1 MGWVQVIPGVI
12 LSDVTL
18 SNNLLLDL
26 NFKNSIVGLH
36 VLYILNMHNNIHAN
50 QLLFTIRSINSFFSS
65 LFQITKI

>member
-50 QLLFTIRSINSFFSS
+50 QLLFTV
-65 LFQITKI
+65 